1 MKRRTFISLVGGAAA
16 AWPLA
21 ARAQDISKPA
31 RLGYIWIGPKDS
43 EHSTRDC
50 FRQGMRDLGYVEG
63 RDYVLEERY
72 ADSQPERLPG
82 IIAELL
88 QLKVALFLS
97 PGVQVTKALMA
108 ATSTVPIIA
117 TTPDLLASGFVTS
130 LARPGGNVTGMSLT
144 AGPTLSEKWLEILK
158 ETFPSVT
165 AVAMLTASGAIYHD
179 RIRAAAEM
187 LGLNVRYFPA
197 QDPQEID
204 RALADIAAMAPDG
217 LIVESDAN
225 LVSNRAKILDFVAR
239 HRLPTVYGNLDYIPD
254 GGVMAYFT
262 SIFETWRRLATY
274 VDRVLKGAKPG
285 DLPVEQ
291 AAAWPLAAR
300 AQQPERMRR
309 IGVLMAYAE
318 SDREGQAWIA
328 AFREGLQKVGWAV
341 GGNIRIDYGWAAADA
356 ESRQRIAKELVAH
369 SPDLIVTQNT
379 PTTEA
384 VVQQTRTIPIIFA
397 NVSDPVGRGFVASFS
412 RPGGNVTGFIN
423 FEGSLSGKWL
433 ELLKETAP
441 RVDHVA
447 FLFNP
452 ATAPARSS
460 CLRSCAGAVD

>member
-43 EHSTRDC
+43 EHSTRDG

-291 AAAWPLAAR
+291 A
-300 AQQPERMRR
+300 
-309 IGVLMAYAE
+309 VK
-318 SDREGQAWIA
+318 
-328 AFREGLQKVGWAV
+328 F
-341 GGNIRIDYGWAAADA
+341 
-356 ESRQRIAKELVAH
+356 ELVINLKA
-369 SPDLIVTQNT
+369 
-379 PTTEA
+379 A
-384 VVQQTRTIPIIFA
+384 KTIGLPI
-397 NVSDPVGRGFVASFS
+397 SESM
-412 RPGGNVTGFIN
+412 
-423 FEGSLSGKWL
+423 
-433 ELLKETAP
+433 LLRAD
-441 RVDHVA
+441 RVIE
-447 FLFNP
+447 
-452 ATAPARSS
+452 
-460 CLRSCAGAVD
+460 

>member
-43 EHSTRDC
+43 EHSTRDG
-50 FRQGMRDLGYVEG
+50 FRQGMRDLGYMEG

-291 AAAWPLAAR
+291 A
-300 AQQPERMRR
+300 
-309 IGVLMAYAE
+309 VK
-318 SDREGQAWIA
+318 
-328 AFREGLQKVGWAV
+328 F
-341 GGNIRIDYGWAAADA
+341 
-356 ESRQRIAKELVAH
+356 ELVINLKA
-369 SPDLIVTQNT
+369 
-379 PTTEA
+379 A
-384 VVQQTRTIPIIFA
+384 KTIGLPI
-397 NVSDPVGRGFVASFS
+397 SESM
-412 RPGGNVTGFIN
+412 
-423 FEGSLSGKWL
+423 
-433 ELLKETAP
+433 LLRAD
-441 RVDHVA
+441 RVIE
-447 FLFNP
+447 
-452 ATAPARSS
+452 
-460 CLRSCAGAVD
+460 

>member
-1 MKRRTFISLVGGAAA
+1 MRMQRRAFITLLGGAA
-16 AWPLA
+16 AWPLGA
-21 ARAQDISKPA
+21 AAQDIPKPV

-43 EHSTRDC
+43 EHSTRDG

-72 ADSQPERLPG
+72 ADSHPERVPG

-158 ETFPSVT
+158 ETFPSVRT
-165 AVAMLTASGAIYHD
+165 VAMLTASGAIYHD

-225 LVSNRAKILDFVAR
+225 LISNRAKILDFVAR

-291 AAAWPLAAR
+291 A
-300 AQQPERMRR
+300 
-309 IGVLMAYAE
+309 VK
-318 SDREGQAWIA
+318 
-328 AFREGLQKVGWAV
+328 F
-341 GGNIRIDYGWAAADA
+341 
-356 ESRQRIAKELVAH
+356 ELVINLKA
-369 SPDLIVTQNT
+369 
-379 PTTEA
+379 A
-384 VVQQTRTIPIIFA
+384 KTIGLPI
-397 NVSDPVGRGFVASFS
+397 SESM
-412 RPGGNVTGFIN
+412 
-423 FEGSLSGKWL
+423 
-433 ELLKETAP
+433 LLRAD
-441 RVDHVA
+441 RVIE
-447 FLFNP
+447 
-452 ATAPARSS
+452 
-460 CLRSCAGAVD
+460 

>member
-1 MKRRTFISLVGGAAA
+1 MRMQRRAFITLLGGAA
-16 AWPLA
+16 AWPLGA
-21 ARAQDISKPA
+21 AAQDIPKPV

-43 EHSTRDC
+43 EHSTRDG

-72 ADSQPERLPG
+72 ADSHPERVPG

-108 ATSTVPIIA
+108 ATSTIPIIA

-158 ETFPSVT
+158 ETFPSVRT
-165 AVAMLTASGAIYHD
+165 VAMLTASGAIYHD

-225 LVSNRAKILDFVAR
+225 LISNRAKILDFVAR

-291 AAAWPLAAR
+291 A
-300 AQQPERMRR
+300 
-309 IGVLMAYAE
+309 VK
-318 SDREGQAWIA
+318 
-328 AFREGLQKVGWAV
+328 F
-341 GGNIRIDYGWAAADA
+341 
-356 ESRQRIAKELVAH
+356 ELVINLKA
-369 SPDLIVTQNT
+369 
-379 PTTEA
+379 A
-384 VVQQTRTIPIIFA
+384 KTIGLPI
-397 NVSDPVGRGFVASFS
+397 SESM
-412 RPGGNVTGFIN
+412 
-423 FEGSLSGKWL
+423 
-433 ELLKETAP
+433 LLRAD
-441 RVDHVA
+441 RVIE
-447 FLFNP
+447 
-452 ATAPARSS
+452 
-460 CLRSCAGAVD
+460 

>member
-1 MKRRTFISLVGGAAA
+1 MRMQRRAFITLLGGAA
-16 AWPLA
+16 AWPLDA
-21 ARAQDISKPA
+21 AAQDIPKPV

-43 EHSTRDC
+43 EHSTRDG

-72 ADSQPERLPG
+72 ADSHPERVPG

-158 ETFPSVT
+158 ETFPSVRT
-165 AVAMLTASGAIYHD
+165 VAMLTASGAIYHD

-225 LVSNRAKILDFVAR
+225 LISNRAKILDFVAR
-239 HRLPTVYGNLDYIPD
+239 DRLPTVYGNLDYIPD

-291 AAAWPLAAR
+291 A
-300 AQQPERMRR
+300 
-309 IGVLMAYAE
+309 VK
-318 SDREGQAWIA
+318 
-328 AFREGLQKVGWAV
+328 F
-341 GGNIRIDYGWAAADA
+341 
-356 ESRQRIAKELVAH
+356 ELVINLKA
-369 SPDLIVTQNT
+369 
-379 PTTEA
+379 A
-384 VVQQTRTIPIIFA
+384 KTIGLPI
-397 NVSDPVGRGFVASFS
+397 SESM
-412 RPGGNVTGFIN
+412 
-423 FEGSLSGKWL
+423 
-433 ELLKETAP
+433 LLRAD
-441 RVDHVA
+441 RVIE
-447 FLFNP
+447 
-452 ATAPARSS
+452 
-460 CLRSCAGAVD
+460 